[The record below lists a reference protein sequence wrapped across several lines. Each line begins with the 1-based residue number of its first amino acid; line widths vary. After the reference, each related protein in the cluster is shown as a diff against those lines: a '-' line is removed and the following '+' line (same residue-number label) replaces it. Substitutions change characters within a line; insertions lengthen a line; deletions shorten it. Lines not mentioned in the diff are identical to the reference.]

1 MKTKFHDLGVTGCSD
16 GACIFQ
22 DNSKG
27 MHTNG
32 GCGCCRNQH
41 KVLRALNTQDQ
52 QIESLRATISRLEAD
67 KSSWIEAFGLV
78 STLHGTMP
86 INVNDPVGM
95 AQQIEAHVTG
105 TISRLREYARHNTR
119 CERHR
124 WQGDLRREC
133 DCGYDELIAALAGG
147 AE

>member
-1 MKTKFHDLGVTGCSD
+1 MKTKFYDLGVTGCSD

-52 QIESLRATISRLEAD
+52 QIESLRATISRL
-67 KSSWIEAFGLV
+67 
-78 STLHGTMP
+78 
-86 INVNDPVGM
+86 
-95 AQQIEAHVTG
+95 
-105 TISRLREYARHNTR
+105 REYAN
-119 CERHR
+119 HR
-124 WQGDLRREC
+124 SNCSFHLWDSDAMTFLPC
-133 DCGYDELIAALAGG
+133 DCGYDDLMEELEDGK
-147 AE
+147 